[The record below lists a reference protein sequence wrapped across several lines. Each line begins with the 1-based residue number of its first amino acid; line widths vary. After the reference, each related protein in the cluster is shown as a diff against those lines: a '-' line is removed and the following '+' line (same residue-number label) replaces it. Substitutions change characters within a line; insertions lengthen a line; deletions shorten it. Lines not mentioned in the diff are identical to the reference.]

1 MYEKNKSQRITLRLN
16 PDQFEFIRQSSED
29 CNMSPS
35 DFLRWMIDS
44 TRAMANKTVKELDK
58 RYKIVNA
65 DGSDIVKSDGSET

>member
-1 MYEKNKSQRITLRLN
+1 
-16 PDQFEFIRQSSED
+16 
-29 CNMSPS
+29 MSPS